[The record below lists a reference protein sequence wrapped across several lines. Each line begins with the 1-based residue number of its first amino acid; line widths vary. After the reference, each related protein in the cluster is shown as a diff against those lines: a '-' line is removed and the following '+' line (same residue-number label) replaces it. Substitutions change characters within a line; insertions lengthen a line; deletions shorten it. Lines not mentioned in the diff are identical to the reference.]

1 MSSARQRIVRDLS
14 DRHSFNDCYTAGVA
28 ASRLR
33 DHGREVKTPAALR
46 SLFLL
51 PFALG
56 QVHGAEK
63 KAAADESDLVELT
76 QGMQGVH
83 KLTGPIK
90 ATTEQLIAPEK
101 LTGHKTGTAVIL
113 HTNDIH
119 DILKA
124 PAKGLGGLAYV
135 AGYANDLRA
144 KRPDVLFLDAGDI
157 SEKGDAMGPASK
169 SEASYLALAA
179 IGLDATVPGNHDFI
193 YGLDQLLANV
203 KTSRIPMLCAGL
215 EYDDTKE
222 PVLPESMIKQIGG
235 LKVGLIGATL
245 PRNAHSTGRPV
256 TQFAGAVLGARIDAL
271 ARKLEPEVDL
281 TVLVIHNGTF
291 AAKAMAKAAP
301 MLDVVVCG
309 HTNEITE
316 APMKAENGALVVTVG
331 RAGQWVGNL
340 DLLIDRDQK
349 KIAKYTFE
357 LIPMDHDKIK
367 PDAKVAKVIED
378 LDKKWT
384 PAVK

>member
-1 MSSARQRIVRDLS
+1 VSSRRQRIVRDLS
-14 DRHSFNDCYTAGVA
+14 CRPFNDCYTRGVA
-28 ASRLR
+28 GPGRLGK
-33 DHGREVKTPAALR
+33 GRSVNPFPALR
-46 SLFLL
+46 SALL
-51 PFALG
+51 LSLTLG
-56 QVHGAEK
+56 LAHGAEK
-63 KAAADESDLVELT
+63 KAAEESDLVELT

-90 ATTEQLIAPEK
+90 ATSEQLIASEV
-101 LTGHKTGTAVIL
+101 LAGHKTGTLVVL

-124 PAKGLGGLAYV
+124 PAKGLGGLPYV
-135 AGYANDLRA
+135 AGYANGLRA
-144 KRPDVLFLDAGDI
+144 KRPDVLFVDAGDI

-169 SEASYLALAA
+169 GEASYLALAS

-193 YGLDQLLANV
+193 YGLDRLLANAR
-203 KTSRIPMLCAGL
+203 TSRIPILCAGL

-222 PVLPESMIKQIGG
+222 PVLPEATIKQIGS

-245 PRNAHSTGRPV
+245 PRSAHSADRKV
-256 TQFAGAVLGARIDAL
+256 NQFAGEVLGKRIDEL
-271 ARKLEPEVDL
+271 ARKMESQVDL

-301 MLDVVVCG
+301 TLDVVVCG

-316 APMKAENGALVVTVG
+316 VPMKAETGCLVVTVG

-340 DLLIDRDQK
+340 DLVVDRDQK

-357 LIPMDHDKIK
+357 LIPMDHEKIK
-367 PDAKVAKVIED
+367 PDNKVAATID
-378 LDKKWT
+378 ALDKKWT
-384 PAVK
+384 TAVK